1 MTPTQIAHVQRTF
14 SLVVPIKEKAA
25 ELFYNRLFTLDP
37 SLKPLFKGDITEQ
50 GRKLMAAIATVV
62 TGLTDL
68 PKIVPIAQD
77 MGRRHV
83 GYGVKDAH
91 YDTVAAALLWTLE
104 QGLGKEF
111 TPEVREAW
119 TQAYTTLAG
128 VMKAA
133 ANEKRAV
140 A

>member
-1 MTPTQIAHVQRTF
+1 M
-14 SLVVPIKEKAA
+14 PIKEKAA
-25 ELFYNRLFTLDP
+25 ELFYSRLFTLDP
-37 SLKPLFKGDITEQ
+37 SLKPLFKGDMKDQ

-62 TGLTDL
+62 MGLTEL

-83 GYGVKDAH
+83 GYGVKDNH

-111 TPEVREAW
+111 TPEVRDAW
-119 TQAYTTLAG
+119 TGAYTTLAS
-128 VMKAA
+128 VMKTA
-133 ANEKRAV
+133 ANENRGA

>member
-1 MTPTQIAHVQRTF
+1 M
-14 SLVVPIKEKAA
+14 PIKEKAA

-37 SLKPLFKGDITEQ
+37 SLKPLFKGDIKDQ
-50 GRKLMAAIATVV
+50 GRKLMGAIATVV
-62 TGLTDL
+62 MGLTDL

-83 GYGVKDAH
+83 GYGVKDSH
-91 YDTVAAALLWTLE
+91 YDTVAGALLWTLE

-111 TPEVREAW
+111 TPEVSEAW
-119 TQAYTTLAG
+119 AAAYTTLAS

-133 ANEKRAV
+133 ENENRVV